1 MSNYCFLTPI
11 LPGGEELMREWI
23 RDESINNVNHDRVFQ
38 IAGIT
43 REQIWIQRTS
53 MGDFAVASF
62 EVEDPEMVPR
72 MLSRVKVFLFA
83 ESLGGVESLITYPA
97 VQTHADI
104 DEEVR
109 VQLGIN
115 DRLVRL
121 SVGVEHVDD
130 LIDDLAFAMGG

>member
-43 REQIWIQRTS
+43 REQIWIQRTP

-62 EVEDPEMVPR
+62 EVEDPEKAFEVIGKSTDPWAAKFRNLLFRAHGVDITHPLPMNEQVANWDVTEKI
-72 MLSRVKVFLFA
+72 RV
-83 ESLGGVESLITYPA
+83 
-97 VQTHADI
+97 
-104 DEEVR
+104 
-109 VQLGIN
+109 
-115 DRLVRL
+115 
-121 SVGVEHVDD
+121 
-130 LIDDLAFAMGG
+130 